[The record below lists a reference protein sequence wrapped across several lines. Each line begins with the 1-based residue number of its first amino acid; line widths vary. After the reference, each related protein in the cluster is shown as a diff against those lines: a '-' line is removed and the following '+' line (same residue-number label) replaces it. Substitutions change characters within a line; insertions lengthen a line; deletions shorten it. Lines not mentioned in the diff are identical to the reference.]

1 MAEVIYQDPI
11 KEIKGA
17 IAKHGVINRRKVY
30 RDEKGRV
37 IHEGTPE
44 AYRVKHPRD
53 WDKNPPQGEELKKIN
68 RFREA
73 CHRTTAILRAAD
85 PANQPTMEELA
96 LYESYNDRF
105 QKQLKRKADP
115 AAPIDPKTGK
125 PKHYYRLDNFIR
137 AMIYQE
143 LKSQSPQT

>member
-1 MAEVIYQDPI
+1 MAEVIYQDPV

-17 IAKHGVINRRKVY
+17 LAKHGVINRRKLF

-73 CHRTTAILRAAD
+73 CRLTKEVLQAANPDSAVTT
-85 PANQPTMEELA
+85 EEHA
-96 LYESYNDRF
+96 RYESYRERYH
-105 QKQLKRKADP
+105 KQLKRKADP

-137 AMIYQE
+137 AMIYQD
-143 LKSQSPQT
+143 LKSAE